1 MELVKSQGRKEVT
14 QYIREKERA
23 PSYKV
28 KPSSAG
34 VVDAKDSH
42 LPLSPDEDGSDDS
55 WQYNRDSLMAPPNTG
70 GGVVDAKDSQLPD
83 SSNEDGS
90 EDSPMVAGNAAE
102 EASESH
108 GANDGLVSTDGE
120 DTLQS
125 ATSIYSERDTTEI
138 IAVQPRSKEYRPL
151 MARQLTTGQFVQR
164 RDMHGNLLF
173 ANDGVAYYKHDGR
186 YKANHMILL

>member
-1 MELVKSQGRKEVT
+1 MELVKSQGIKDVT
-14 QYIREKERA
+14 QYRRKKERA

-34 VVDAKDSH
+34 VVDAKDSQ
-42 LPLSPDEDGSDDS
+42 LPESPDEYGSDDS
-55 WQYNRDSLMAPPNTG
+55 WQYNRDSRLMAPPNTG
-70 GGVVDAKDSQLPD
+70 GGVVDAKDSQLP
-83 SSNEDGS
+83 E
-90 EDSPMVAGNAAE
+90 SPAE

-120 DTLQS
+120 ETLQS
-125 ATSIYSERDTTEI
+125 ATSIYSEIDTTEI
-138 IAVQPRSKEYRPL
+138 IAVPPRSKEYRPL

-164 RDMHGNLLF
+164 RDMHGTLLF